1 MEDLDLLEIETNVLM
16 DMEDI
21 DVDGIIDEVPM
32 AVIESK
38 LKEQDKLTVDDIP
51 KQILYVS
58 ETENLPL
65 KEKKAPNV
73 ETKTPIVETKTPA
86 IETKTPIV
94 ETKTPIVE
102 TKMPTVETRRMITLK
117 RTDGSM
123 RKEKSIKAGFVS
135 PDEQPKTQ
143 VLPQNTTTLP
153 TPSENK
159 EDKKIETEIALPIES
174 ETKKKSSKH
183 GLDSSELH
191 ALFEQSTTSILT
203 AIDTVHRAEG
213 VYLLNEIARRYD
225 IKITV
230 HDVDVDD
237 QKSLEKPQ
245 KIRKIVRDAA
255 RNGKPSR
262 LQQVQGAIGYNAM
275 LDDM

>member
-1 MEDLDLLEIETNVLM
+1 MEDLDLLALETNVLM

-73 ETKTPIVETKTPA
+73 
-86 IETKTPIV
+86 ETKTPIV